1 MADLRLR
8 WDNTKGY
15 ADLVLLPDGTLDT
28 SLDLETMVIVSL
40 FSDRLAE
47 PSDRVPGGAGA
58 DRRGWWGDSYAR
70 VAGELIG
77 SRLWLLTTATDQTPL
92 IAKGYI
98 LESLQWMIADGIA
111 TAVDAECWYPVGT
124 RAQLD
129 ARITITRGALGPV
142 NLQYAAIWQA
152 ELMQ

>member
-1 MADLRLR
+1 MGRADL
-8 WDNTKGY
+8 
-15 ADLVLLPDGTLDT
+15 ALLPVGTLDIT
-28 SLDLETMVIVSL
+28 ADLETMVIVSL

-47 PSDRVPGGAGA
+47 PGDRVPGGTA

-70 VAGELIG
+70 APGELIG

-98 LESLQWMIADGIA
+98 LEALQWLIDDGIA
-111 TAVDAECWYPVGT
+111 TAIDAQCWYPPGT

-129 ARITITRGALGPV
+129 ARITITRGSAGPV
-142 NLQYAAIWQA
+142 NLQYAAIWQT
-152 ELMQ
+152 ELAT

>member
-15 ADLVLLPDGTLDT
+15 ADLVVLPDGTLDT

-47 PSDRVPGGAGA
+47 PSDRLPGGVT

-77 SRLWLLTTATDQTPL
+77 SRLWELTTATDLTPL
-92 IAKGYI
+92 IAKSYI
-98 LESLQWMIADGIA
+98 LESLAWMITDGIA

-129 ARITITRGALGPV
+129 ARIMITRGVGGPV

-152 ELMQ
+152 EWAQ